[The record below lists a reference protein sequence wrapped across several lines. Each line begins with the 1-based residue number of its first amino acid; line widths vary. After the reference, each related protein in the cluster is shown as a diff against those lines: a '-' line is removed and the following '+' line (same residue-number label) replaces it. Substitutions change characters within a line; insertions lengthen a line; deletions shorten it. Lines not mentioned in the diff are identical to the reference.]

1 MLCQRCGREFEG
13 TGHLCP
19 NFGPSMHVET
29 WPEFL
34 RRIASKYW
42 MQEQDH
48 DKLLKLADA
57 VEFRTL
63 DRDLL
68 DV

>member
-1 MLCQRCGREFEG
+1 MSINEPHV
-13 TGHLCP
+13 TP
-19 NFGPSMHVET
+19 NEHVEA

-34 RRIASKYW
+34 RRIAAKYW

-63 DRDLL
+63 DKDLL

>member
-1 MLCQRCGREFEG
+1 V
-13 TGHLCP
+13 CP
-19 NFGPSMHVET
+19 NFGPCMHVET
-29 WPEFL
+29 WAEFL